1 MTSATVSPRP
11 AARRIPSVPLIV
23 LPVLSLLATA
33 AMVADMAGS
42 AIAVPLLPGA
52 VWAAGL
58 FVVAAVVAAAGRRRG
73 QARFAVE
80 PFTMALMVVLAALH
94 GRDGA
99 ASGAASG
106 VAVTA
111 SSDPHAAHLGGS
123 WLLLVIAV
131 AVAALTVVCL
141 TCAVR
146 LAATHGIVAALLP
159 VVSAVAMCAMTTW
172 MLVA

>member
-23 LPVLSLLATA
+23 LPALSLLATA
-33 AMVADMAGS
+33 AMAADMAGY
-42 AIAVPLLPGA
+42 AIAVTLVPGA

-99 ASGAASG
+99 ASG

-111 SSDPHAAHLGGS
+111 SGDPHAAHLGGS
-123 WLLLVIAV
+123 WLVLVIAV

-141 TCAVR
+141 GCAVR

-159 VVSAVAMCAMTTW
+159 VASAVAMCAMTTW

>member
-33 AMVADMAGS
+33 AMAADMAGS
-42 AIAVPLLPGA
+42 AIAVPLVPGA

-58 FVVAAVVAAAGRRRG
+58 FVIAAVVAATGRRRG

-80 PFTMALMVVLAALH
+80 PFTMALMVVLVALH
-94 GRDGA
+94 RHDGA
-99 ASGAASG
+99 ASAAASTGAASG
-106 VAVTA
+106 
-111 SSDPHAAHLGGS
+111 DPHAAHLGGS

-131 AVAALTVVCL
+131 AVAVLTVVCL
-141 TCAVR
+141 ACAVR

-159 VVSAVAMCAMTTW
+159 VASAVAMCAMTTW